1 VNVIVDDVVR
11 RRTHI
16 FGRTHI
22 VRYRHEQRLRQVKQA
37 DGRWRRLQY
46 HKILRRRRQIV
57 NWRRWRRREI
67 EIRIAE
73 HQHRA
78 IDIDDL
84 IRRRRRN
91 VIFKNPE
98 GRRRFDGR

>member
-1 VNVIVDDVVR
+1 VNIIIDDVVR

-16 FGRTHI
+16 FRRNHI
-22 VRYRHEQRLRQVKQA
+22 VRNRHEQGLRQVKQA
-37 DGRWRRLQY
+37 DGQRRWLQY
-46 HKILRRRRQIV
+46 HEILRRRRQIV
-57 NWRRWRRREI
+57 NWWRWRRREI

-84 IRRRRRN
+84 IGRRRRN
-91 VIFKNPE
+91 VIFKDRE
-98 GRRRFDGR
+98 GRRRFECS